1 MTSTRGK
8 RLQAAREKH
17 FKSARAA
24 AIALGFPISSYG
36 AHERAELVGGRDYG
50 PDDAKRYAKLFGVSP
65 EWLLTGYK
73 AHSGRP
79 FEAALSQKVRIVGY
93 VGMRGTVHLYDVKP
107 EQMEQVD
114 VSLPIKAL
122 TVGLDIREP
131 SVMGLLPKNWFLI
144 YDEEKQRPSLDLIG
158 RLCVIMEEENRIA
171 VRILRQS
178 RTRIRWAAAVK
189 AILPR

>member
-24 AIALGFPISSYG
+24 AIALDFPMSSYG
-36 AHERAELVGGRDYG
+36 AHERAELAGGRDYD
-50 PDDAKRYAKLFGVSP
+50 PEDAKRYAKLFGVTP

-73 AHSGRP
+73 AHSGRL
-79 FEAALSQKVRIVGY
+79 FEVALSQKVRIIGY
-93 VGMRGTVHLYDVKP
+93 VGTRSSVHLYHVKP

-114 VSLPIKAL
+114 VHLPINAA
-122 TVGLDIREP
+122 TVGLDLRE
-131 SVMGLLPKNWFLI
+131 STVTGLLPKNWFLI
-144 YDEEKQRPSLDLIG
+144 YDDEEHRPSSDLVG
-158 RLCVIMEEENRIA
+158 KLCVIAEEKSRIA
-171 VRILRQS
+171 LRVLRQG
-178 RTRIRWAAAVK
+178 RTGIRWAAAVR